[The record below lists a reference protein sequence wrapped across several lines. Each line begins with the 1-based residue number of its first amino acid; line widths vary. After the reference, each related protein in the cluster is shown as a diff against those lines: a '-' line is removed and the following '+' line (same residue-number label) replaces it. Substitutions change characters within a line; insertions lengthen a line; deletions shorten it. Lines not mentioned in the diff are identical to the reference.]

1 LEPEESFSMSSSQHG
16 PPGGLDGSGGSKP
29 ALAEPSSS
37 SDGEILGRIRAGDL
51 EAIGDLYDRYASVL
65 FPIALRIV
73 RDRSEA
79 EDVVHDAFV
88 TVSDRAAQYAADRGS
103 VAAWLVTLVRNLSID
118 RTRRRDR
125 RGALARNVLAHEP
138 VAGVEGPESLMVGA
152 DERAKIRGVLHA
164 LPEAQ
169 RRTLELAFFEGLTY
183 PEIAE
188 KEGVPLGTIKSRAA
202 RGILSLREALER
214 GGIRY
219 EAVAGVRPR

>member
-1 LEPEESFSMSSSQHG
+1 MSSPNPAPSSG
-16 PPGGLDGSGGSKP
+16 PTSSGPG
-29 ALAEPSSS
+29 ALA
-37 SDGEILGRIRAGDL
+37 DGDILRRIGEGDL
-51 EAIGDLYDRYASVL
+51 DAIGELYDRYATVL

-103 VAAWLVTLVRNLSID
+103 VVAWLVTLVRNLSID

-125 RGALARNVLAHEP
+125 RGALARDVIAHEP
-138 VAGVEGPESLMVGA
+138 VAAVEEPESLMAGA
-152 DERAKIRGVLHA
+152 DERAQIRGVLLA

-169 RRTLELAFFEGLTY
+169 RRTLELAFYEGLSY

-188 KEGVPLGTIKSRAA
+188 REGVPLGTIKSRAA

-214 GGIRY
+214 DGICY
-219 EAVAGVRPR
+219 EEVASVRPR